1 MSKVC
6 AFCGKGGVKR
16 NNGRHTSHNK
26 KKTFA
31 NRGPRGLDAVKHS
44 ESVKPNFREVRLVK
58 GSPKVVS
65 CMRCYKSLKDSV
77 LSLTAE
83 K

>member
-6 AFCGKGGVKR
+6 AICGKSSVMR
-16 NNGRHTSHNK
+16 NQSRHTSHNK

-31 NRGPRGLDAVKHS
+31 NRGPRGLDAVIHS
-44 ESVKPNFREVRLVK
+44 EKVSPNFRQVRIIK
-58 GSPKVVS
+58 GTQKIVS
-65 CMRCYKSLKDSV
+65 CMRCYKSLKKTV
-77 LSLTAE
+77 LSYAAA